1 MTRRRW
7 MRDDDDSDQGP
18 AEVAVRAELE
28 ALGWTPLTPP
38 GPLRTAAEVACSLAE
53 TLDRSQHA
61 TALPTLAR
69 QLMTVMEEARRV
81 AQADE
86 TGLTANREED
96 VLDFQRARQQ
106 RRPSAGEQ

>member
-1 MTRRRW
+1 
-7 MRDDDDSDQGP
+7 
-18 AEVAVRAELE
+18 
-28 ALGWTPLTPP
+28 
-38 GPLRTAAEVACSLAE
+38 
-53 TLDRSQHA
+53 
-61 TALPTLAR
+61 
-69 QLMTVMEEARRV
+69 MEEARRV

>member
-1 MTRRRW
+1 ML
-7 MRDDDDSDQGP
+7 DEEDDSQGP

-38 GPLRTAAEVACSLAE
+38 GPLRTASEVACSLAE
-53 TLDRSQHA
+53 TLDRSQNA
-61 TALPTLAR
+61 TALPRLSQ

-86 TGLTANREED
+86 SGLTENREEN
-96 VLDFQRARQQ
+96 VSDFQRARQQ

>member
-1 MTRRRW
+1 
-7 MRDDDDSDQGP
+7 MRDEEDLGQGP

-38 GPLRTAAEVACSLAE
+38 GPLRTAAEIASLLAE

-61 TALPTLAR
+61 TALPSLSR
-69 QLMTVMEEARRV
+69 QLSAVMEEARRA

-86 TGLTANREED
+86 SGLTVNREEN
-96 VLDFQRARQQ
+96 VSDFQRARQQ
-106 RRPSAGEQ
+106 RRPSAGEH